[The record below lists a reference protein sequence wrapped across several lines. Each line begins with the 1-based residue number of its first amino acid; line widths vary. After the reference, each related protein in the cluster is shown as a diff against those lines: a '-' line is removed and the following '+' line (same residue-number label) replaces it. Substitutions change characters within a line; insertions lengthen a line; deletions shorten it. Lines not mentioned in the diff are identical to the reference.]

1 MPKNSLDE
9 VVRIAASVGSP
20 AILLIVALSMVG
32 SSGLAGGAALTA
44 ALALLG
50 GPGGIPAGIMVLT
63 FVGGVSAALASY
75 GLEALLVAI
84 YNQRINQ
91 SEDGDII
98 ETVVSEINS
107 NKLLRDSQKRTII
120 SAVTKTFSIL
130 LVGRTGT
137 GKSSTIN
144 SLLGREVAPVGGITP
159 VTSEVTFFDCPIN
172 ESKIRLYDT
181 PGLCDSADMAND
193 DDYISAIKEVL
204 PSIDLVLFVTPFN
217 EARVTKDERIALR
230 SLSSAVGIELWEN
243 AIVLFSFSCS
253 KLPGDSSFESFFAL
267 RTEALREFISEISS
281 PKNSKTLPFLAI
293 DNTSRITPNGCEW
306 IPELFTLIVE
316 RCSASGVMPF
326 VEALGDEVG
335 SADDS
340 YEDRCSTESSTDTD
354 EEVRSRRINLDEEQQ
369 QRVKRGV
376 KRSVI
381 GGALIGTL
389 VAAAAVPGSIV
400 TSITSV
406 PVLFFGAVAGAG
418 MGFLRW
424 LSKR

>member
-20 AILLIVALSMVG
+20 AILLIVALSIVG

-84 YNQRINQ
+84 YNQRIDQ
-91 SEDGDII
+91 SEDDDIVD
-98 ETVVSEINS
+98 TVVREINA
-107 NKLLRDSQKRTII
+107 NKLLRQSQKRTII

-137 GKSSTIN
+137 GKSSTVN
-144 SLLGREVAPVGGITP
+144 SLLGREVAPVGGIAP
-159 VTSEVTFFDCPIN
+159 VTSEVTFFDCSIN

-181 PGLCDSADMAND
+181 PGLCDSADMSND
-193 DDYISAIKEVL
+193 ENYIRAIKEVL
-204 PSIDLVLFVTPFN
+204 PSIDLVLFITPLN
-217 EARVTKDERIALR
+217 QTRVSKDERIALR
-230 SLSSAVGIELWEN
+230 SLSSAIGKELWEN

-253 KLPGDSSFESFFAL
+253 KLPGRDPSFESFLAL
-267 RTEALREFISEISS
+267 RIEAFREFVSEISS
-281 PKNSKTLPFLAI
+281 PKISKSLPFLAI
-293 DNTSRITPNGCEW
+293 DNSSKSSPDGREW

-326 VEALGDEVG
+326 VAALGEEVG

-340 YEDRCSTESSTDTD
+340 REDHYSAEDSTD
-354 EEVRSRRINLDEEQQ
+354 EEVRYKRINLDEEQQ

-381 GGALIGTL
+381 GGALIGAL
-389 VAAAAVPGSIV
+389 VAVAAVPAA
-400 TSITSV
+400 
-406 PVLFFGAVAGAG
+406 PAFFAGAVAGAG
-418 MGFLRW
+418 IGFWRW